1 MEEYKEAE
9 GPDRDKRAE
18 LLTRLV
24 ASVGGI
30 KGFEGKTAKE
40 VFDPDNEQGRRG
52 LIERLSDEEYSD
64 LITGINGIL
73 RGEKKEEWKMDGVGV
88 TAIGHE
94 VVGGHIFPRDADKKD
109 LIVQSWKAAQEMNTN
124 QRNLEEIGML
134 LGSLLVETHPF
145 ADGNGRTS
153 RLVYF
158 MVKNGFSED
167 QVKAI
172 LSDDG
177 RWEFDMALSKVDID
191 PLFDAKYGGNNPKV
205 NKHRIGGMFADAEA
219 DAFGQLVFS
228 EGIDP
233 KTKRGIID
241 AARNDDHI
249 FLAGVLHFLNEHPE
263 INADECVQDFQG
275 RKILLLQ
282 NLLSR
287 ATKEQIMEL
296 SEKYWGLKKKYT
308 EGMIDIFVHPDKPEY
323 KVKRGG
329 KEMRMLDYFK
339 QRIAQGIVL
348 M

>member
-1 MEEYKEAE
+1 MEEYKEIEA
-9 GPDRDKRAE
+9 PDRDIRAE

-24 ASVGGI
+24 ASASGI

-40 VFDPDNEQGRRG
+40 VFDPDNEQGRRK
-52 LIERLSDEEYSD
+52 LIEHLSDEEYSD
-64 LITGINGIL
+64 LITGINGVL
-73 RGEKKEEWKMDGVGV
+73 RGAEKEEWKMDGVGV

-109 LIVQSWKAAQEMNTN
+109 IIVRSWKAAQEMNAD
-124 QRNLEEIGML
+124 QRDLEEIGML

-172 LSDDG
+172 LGDDG

-191 PLFDAKYGGNNPKV
+191 PLFDAKYGGNNLDV
-205 NKHRIGGMFADAEA
+205 NRYHVGGVFADAEA
-219 DAFGQLVFS
+219 GAFGQLVFP
-228 EGIDP
+228 EGTSP
-233 KTKRGIID
+233 ETKSGIID

-249 FLAGVLHFLNEHPE
+249 FLAAILHFLNEHAG
-263 INADECVQDFQG
+263 INADECIQDFQG
-275 RKILLLQ
+275 RKVLLLQ
-282 NLLSR
+282 NLLSC
-287 ATKEQIMEL
+287 TTNEQIEAL
-296 SEKYWGLKKKYT
+296 SEIYWGLKKKYT
-308 EGMIDIFVHPDKPEY
+308 EDMIDIFVHPNKPEY
-323 KVKRGG
+323 KVERGG
-329 KEMRMLDYFK
+329 KEMQMLDYFK